1 MFRMDMQVLQRQVC
15 WEATQTEKDADPV
28 TWWKTWGLSSCPKLM
43 SVAMRVLAQPCSSS
57 SAERVWSSFG
67 HVHTDARNRMSKE
80 RAKKL
85 VKIFFNG
92 RMLEKALK
100 LDRESQAFLW
110 DESEPVA
117 DTNE

>member
-1 MFRMDMQVLQRQVC
+1 
-15 WEATQTEKDADPV
+15 
-28 TWWKTWGLSSCPKLM
+28 
-43 SVAMRVLAQPCSSS
+43 
-57 SAERVWSSFG
+57 
-67 HVHTDARNRMSKE
+67 MSKE

-85 VKIFFNG
+85 VKIYFNG

-117 DTNE
+117 DRNE